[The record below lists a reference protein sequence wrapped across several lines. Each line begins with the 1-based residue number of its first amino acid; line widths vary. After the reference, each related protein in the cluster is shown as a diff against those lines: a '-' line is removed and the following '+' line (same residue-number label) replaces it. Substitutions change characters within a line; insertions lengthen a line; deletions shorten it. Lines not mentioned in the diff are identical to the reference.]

1 MGSGSQKIVH
11 NDVIFWEIEFS
22 FEVCYKFFNKKTS
35 CKEFVM
41 VHMWPRI
48 FSIMALIC
56 VCATMPLTHA
66 DAQTADSN
74 PIITLDTART
84 TPTQRHFIVEFTT
97 VQDSVD
103 NDEFVIESA
112 CADAHIANI
121 TLTDNPR
128 VYSVAVAT
136 SAECL
141 AVALHYAVANPNESV
156 ALPAESAVTPFEAD
170 LLAPVQHTV
179 AQSSSPRSG
188 GIDAGS
194 SPSIGL
200 RSDGIPVITT
210 VDSVTG
216 HIRLITCN
224 TTACTAPV
232 IRILAKTQR
241 IIGTSSLVLNS
252 GNLARVTYYDSVQG
266 DFRLIRCANLAC
278 DRWST
283 HQIDASA
290 DAGFDSQIHVTS
302 ADHPVITYSD
312 ASAALK
318 LAICSTANC
327 STKVIRTLVP
337 AANRP
342 TNPALILTAA
352 NIPIVSFYDKTD
364 ANLRVV
370 LCNNSVCSA
379 PIVRTLD
386 ATGDVGNWS
395 SIALSTTG
403 LPVISYF
410 DATNNA
416 LKMARCT
423 VADCRYSE
431 LRTHYRMGSS
441 YTGSPM
447 TATNIAVLSTNIPVI
462 SFYNNARRDLML
474 VTCNNAN
481 CLTPFISTVATGGD
495 TGDTHAL
502 ALNSAGVPVIAFHD
516 SLNETLKLSPGLRV
530 VDRGQPSIHH
540 KTSPANDSYVSST
553 TATLTWD
560 GVANA
565 SSYVY
570 CFSSLANDCT
580 DSSDWQD
587 VGLANNVTQSGL
599 THNTKYYWHIGA
611 VNQAGRTLADNG
623 AVWHFTVSI
632 PPVAF
637 SKTTPSSTATAV
649 PLTPV
654 LSWAASTRAT
664 SYEYCFA
671 TTVTGCTRWVST
683 GTARTVTLPALSRN
697 TTYYWG
703 IRARNA
709 GGVTIANGTVWQFT
723 TIR

>member
-1 MGSGSQKIVH
+1 
-11 NDVIFWEIEFS
+11 
-22 FEVCYKFFNKKTS
+22 
-35 CKEFVM
+35 M

-97 VQDSVD
+97 VQDSVN

-141 AVALHYAVANPNESV
+141 AVALHYAVAKPNESV
-156 ALPAESAVTPFEAD
+156 ALPAESAVTTLEAD
-170 LLAPVQHTV
+170 LLAPVQQAVT
-179 AQSSSPRSG
+179 QSSSPRSG
-188 GIDAGS
+188 GINAGS

-210 VDSVTG
+210 VDSITG

-232 IRILAKTQR
+232 IRILAKTHR
-241 IIGTSSLVLNS
+241 IIGTLSLALNS
-252 GNLARVTYYDSVQG
+252 SNLARVTYYDTVQG

-278 DRWST
+278 DSWST
-283 HQIDASA
+283 HQIDLSA
-290 DAGFDSQIHVTS
+290 DTGFDSQIRVTS
-302 ADHPVITYSD
+302 ADQPVITYTD
-312 ASAALK
+312 ASGSLK
-318 LAICSTANC
+318 LAVCGTANC
-327 STKVIRTLVP
+327 STMVIRTLVP
-337 AANRP
+337 AANRS
-342 TNPALILTAA
+342 TNPALVLSAA

-364 ANLRVV
+364 KNLRVV
-370 LCNNSVCSA
+370 LCNNAVCNA
-379 PIVRTLD
+379 PIIRTLD

-395 SIALSTTG
+395 SIALSMTG

-423 VADCRYSE
+423 VADCRYSD

-447 TATNIAVLSTNIPVI
+447 TATSIAVRSTNIPVM
-462 SFYNNARRDLML
+462 SFYDNARRELKL
-474 VTCNNAN
+474 VTCNKAN
-481 CLTPFISTVATGGD
+481 CLAPFITTVASGGD
-495 TGDTHAL
+495 TGDTHTM
-502 ALNSAGVPVIAFHD
+502 ALNSTGVPVIAFHD
-516 SLNETLKLSPGLRV
+516 AINETLKLSPGLHV
-530 VDRGQPSIHH
+530 IDRGQPSFHQ
-540 KTSPANDSYVSST
+540 KTSPANDSYISST
-553 TATLTWD
+553 TATLTWE
-560 GVANA
+560 GIANA
-565 SSYVY
+565 SSYIY

-580 DSSDWQD
+580 DVTDWHE
-587 VGLANNVTQSGL
+587 VGVSKSVTKTGL

-611 VNQAGRTLADNG
+611 VNGAGRTLADNG
-623 AVWHFTVSI
+623 RVWHFTVSI

-637 SKTTPSSTATAV
+637 SKTLPSSMATAV

-664 SYEYCFA
+664 SYEYCYA
-671 TTVTGCTRWVST
+671 TTATGCTRWVST
-683 GTARTVTLPALSRN
+683 GSARTVTLPALSRN
-697 TTYYWG
+697 TTYFWSV
-703 IRARNA
+703 RARNA
-709 GGVTIANGTVWQFT
+709 GGVTIANSTVWQFT